1 MEILILGFLHGGDF
15 CIFGT
20 FGNFCTL
27 GISVVWEFLPGGF
40 IFGIFS
46 IGTLIVSVECKHAD
60 HLTTTLAPPP
70 LDIIFLLPNILMPLQ
85 LSITPVES

>member
-40 IFGIFS
+40 IFGIFF

-60 HLTTTLAPPP
+60 HLTTTLAPP

>member
-40 IFGIFS
+40 IFGIFF

-70 LDIIFLLPNILMPLQ
+70 RHNISVAKYFNAS
-85 LSITPVES
+85 SIVNYTC